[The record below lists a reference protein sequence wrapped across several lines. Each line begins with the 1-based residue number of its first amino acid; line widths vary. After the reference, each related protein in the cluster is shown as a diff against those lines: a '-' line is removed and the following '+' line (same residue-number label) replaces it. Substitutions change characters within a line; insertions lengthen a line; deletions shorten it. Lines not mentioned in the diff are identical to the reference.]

1 MKRTILLFL
10 IVASMLLCT
19 ACTDENTYDK
29 GYNDGYFEGRDWGQK
44 QIAYHVEDQYSD
56 IYSKEL
62 DDAISILNIYADG
75 IYEDEFGEPMSE
87 EELQRAIQMLLEYKN
102 DVEELIY
109 DIDEIDVY

>member
-1 MKRTILLFL
+1 MKRFILLFV
-10 IVASMLLCT
+10 IVASLLLC
-19 ACTDENTYDK
+19 ASCTDEDTYNK

-44 QIAYHVEDQYSD
+44 QIAYHIEDQYSD

-75 IYEDEFGEPMSE
+75 IYEDEFGEPISE
-87 EELQRAIQMLLEYKN
+87 DDLQRAIQLLLEYRC

-109 DIDEIDVY
+109 NIDEIEVY